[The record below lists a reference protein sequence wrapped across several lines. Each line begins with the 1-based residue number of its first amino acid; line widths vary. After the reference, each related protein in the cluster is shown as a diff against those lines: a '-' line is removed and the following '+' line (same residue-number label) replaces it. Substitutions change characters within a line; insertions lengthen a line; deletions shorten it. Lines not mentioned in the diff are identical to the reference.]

1 MQILS
6 INVRKKEKW
15 FINKNHLYFLLQGY
29 ALFSHCVVLFLATF
43 IHTGHDHLLFY
54 GLWCIVSGAAAIRM
68 VYLDI

>member
-6 INVRKKEKW
+6 INVRRKEKL
-15 FINKNHLYFLLQGY
+15 FINENYFYFIFQGY

-54 GLWCIVSGAAAIRM
+54 GLLCFVSGAAAIRM
-68 VYLDI
+68 VYSDI